1 MKLKTKLFGLLALL
15 LMLCTVAMSAKKV
28 HTLGDS
34 TMAPYDESAT
44 VTRGWGMYFGNRPGT
59 DGLDKSL
66 TETVTYNG
74 EQIGQNN
81 KQGCH
86 AKTSVGDTF
95 FCIARQ

>member
-44 VTRGWGMYFGNRPGT
+44 VTRGWGMYFGNRPGM

-66 TETVTYNG
+66 TETVTYKDG
-74 EQIGQNN
+74 IHT
-81 KQGCH
+81 CH
-86 AKTSVGDTF
+86 NSIKYIDLIEIS
-95 FCIARQ
+95 